1 MVAPSSAFQD
11 DFKVKN
17 GLVVTTTGTF
27 LSTVTST
34 STNTGAVRISGG
46 VGIAKDVYIG
56 GKLNVANT
64 VTSFGY
70 SLNTSTAIQFQG
82 VPIGNA
88 TTFNFG
94 TGTTATVVGQLVNI
108 QQSVTISDT
117 PPQGSYTGNLWWDST
132 YGSLRIFYQ
141 DPNGSQW
148 VDVFSS
154 SIGQT
159 GPSGPA
165 GTVVYDG
172 GTPSTDF
179 SAGININCGG
189 VT

>member
-1 MVAPSSAFQD
+1 MVAPSSAFHD

-17 GLVVTTTGTF
+17 GIVVNTTGTF

-34 STNTGAVRISGG
+34 STNTGAVQISGG
-46 VGIAKDVYIG
+46 VGIVKDVYIG
-56 GKLNVANT
+56 GKLNVATT

-70 SLNTSTAIQFQG
+70 PLNTSTAIQYQG

-159 GPSGPA
+159 GPIGPA